1 MLVELDFFLNECQ
14 PFMLTQQGLGRE
26 GRGRHSVGKAVGE
39 FQEEGHGILIWN
51 NRKRVSC
58 LSI

>member
-26 GRGRHSVGKAVGE
+26 GRGKGE
-39 FQEEGHGILIWN
+39 GGRGL
-51 NRKRVSC
+51 
-58 LSI
+58 